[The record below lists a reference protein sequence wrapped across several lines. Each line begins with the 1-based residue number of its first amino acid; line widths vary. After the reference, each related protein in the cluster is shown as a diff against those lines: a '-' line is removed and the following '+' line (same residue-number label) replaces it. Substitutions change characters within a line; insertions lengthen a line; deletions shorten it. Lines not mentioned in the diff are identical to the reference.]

1 MAHTALS
8 PSNQFSFVCPIFDVE
23 TKISACI
30 KLREL
35 VWKGQRPEVRVGC
48 QACMSASKC
57 PAATIVQR
65 MAIGNRLA
73 PDEYFSAQPSK
84 GKLRVDILEHIQPVI
99 VLENTDAAKVENTI
113 AQYGVPS
120 AEANLIRSSSERI
133 AKQLGVAPQAK
144 PLGQSKA
151 RKFVEVEKTAP
162 KSTPQ
167 INTAAATGDLSAAI
181 NRQAQ

>member
-8 PSNQFSFVCPIFDVE
+8 PLNQFSFVCPIFDVE

-35 VWKGQRPEVRVGC
+35 VWKGLRPEVRVGC

-99 VLENTDAAKVENTI
+99 VLENTI